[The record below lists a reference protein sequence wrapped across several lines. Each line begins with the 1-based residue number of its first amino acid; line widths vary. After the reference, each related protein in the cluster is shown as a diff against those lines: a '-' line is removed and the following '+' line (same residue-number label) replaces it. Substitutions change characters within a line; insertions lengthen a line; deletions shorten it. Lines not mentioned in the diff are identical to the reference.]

1 MIKYLLPLFLV
12 VQLLSAATMTARVVD
27 ENTLTPLEGV
37 VVTLSNSAEVLRTN
51 SSGEFSFTAPEIALQ
66 VVDTISSPVPYQLQ
80 FSPNNQMIVTGGEG
94 VAQLK
99 IHTLSGRVVV
109 NSRFTLGETVSI
121 QSLSPGVYFYELQ
134 PQHGVTLSGKLGLV
148 NSRSV
153 IPLGAGSGEIV
164 TVSTGDVEPVEIN
177 ILSRTHHCKRVLV
190 ETTDDLTIALTE
202 DSTAELFN
210 DTIMRSYNL
219 EISEQA
225 LQDMETY
232 WAGEEYQMGQISVDG
247 ENLGHIGVR
256 YKGSHGLKICFDEE
270 NNKVCPKVSLKFKFD
285 RFDPQGE
292 LYGVTRLNLHSLNED
307 PSKLHDKIG
316 YEQFH
321 DMGIYSSRTAY
332 CKLFINGEFHGVYLA
347 VEQVDENFLASRFPE
362 YDGGNLFKSVWPGHS
377 EEEKL
382 LNNLKTN
389 PYTVDLD
396 GFREFGRAVGT
407 GNLTS
412 ELEDIIDLNYMM
424 RYIAVDRAIINWD
437 GIMTWYYSSSK
448 GRSSNHN
455 FYWYETEY
463 PSKRFTLIPWD
474 LDECLV
480 RPGYVHEQ
488 CNIPTWTEGEDSKI
502 YPFWLTDSLT
512 VPGND
517 PFIRGLSQN
526 HYDKYIKYSNDILEY
541 GFNQD
546 TLEDRI
552 TRYSELIRP
561 SFREDP
567 NMSYSDWSNA
577 VKAFTYSVPYYRTRL
592 EKLIASYTPAKPVP
606 IEDEEF
612 ATEVIE
618 GVSWEFVNG
627 FEHETDENLQ
637 QWLRGRVTSPSNTK
651 PYINEINPLSGEKDL
666 CLQTIFRYSTREQWL
681 SSYYKLPLVDG
692 PIDLSEFRYL
702 TFLLR
707 CDFARPISVN
717 FEGYGSSGTW
727 KNLPGKSYMIFQDPV
742 EIVIDLETIYY
753 QPWEDYSVPIDY
765 VVEKTN
771 GISFDVDLNYKE
783 YFYDIDKID
792 TCNIY
797 IDNIRFVK

>member
-1 MIKYLLPLFLV
+1 MIKYYLLL
-12 VQLLSAATMTARVVD
+12 LLSVQSLIASSFVGRVVD
-27 ENTLTPLEGV
+27 ENTLDPLEGV
-37 VVTLSNSAEVLRTN
+37 VVTISNSNEVLRTN
-51 SSGEFSFTAPEIALQ
+51 SSGEFTFTAPSAANQ
-66 VVDTISSPVPYQLQ
+66 VLDTIGSNVTYKLHSILDDQLL
-80 FSPNNQMIVTGGEG
+80 ITGGEG
-94 VAQLK
+94 VVDLK
-99 IHTLSGRVVV
+99 INTISGRVVV
-109 NSRFTLGETVSI
+109 NREITLGEPATI
-121 QSLSPGVYFYELQ
+121 NSLSPGVYFYEMKL
-134 PQHGVTLSGKLGLV
+134 PHGAVLSGKIGLV
-148 NSRSV
+148 GHDSV
-153 IPLGAGSGEIV
+153 IPLGSGSGEII
-164 TVSTGDVEPVEIN
+164 TVSDGEVEPVEIN
-177 ILSRTHHCKRVLV
+177 ILSRTHHCKRVIV
-190 ETTDDLTIALTE
+190 DTQSDLTIALTE

-232 WAGEEYQMGQISVDG
+232 WAGEEYQMAQISVDG
-247 ENLGHIGVR
+247 ESLGDIGIR
-256 YKGSHGLKICFDEE
+256 YKGSHGLKICFDEN
-270 NNKVCPKVSLKFKFD
+270 NNKVCAKVSLKFKFD
-285 RFDPQGE
+285 RFDPRGE

-332 CKLFINGEFHGVYLA
+332 CKLYINGEFHGVYLA

-362 YDGGNLFKSVWPGHS
+362 YDNGNLFKSVWPGHS

-382 LNNLKTN
+382 INNLKTN
-389 PYTVDLD
+389 TYTADLE

-407 GNLTS
+407 GSLTS
-412 ELEDIIDLNYMM
+412 ELEDILDLNYMM

-437 GIMTWYYSSSK
+437 GIMTWYYSTSK

-474 LDECLV
+474 LDECMV

-488 CNIPTWTEGEDSKI
+488 CNIPTWTEGEDPKI

-517 PFIRGLSQN
+517 PFIRGLSQD
-526 HYDKYIKYSNDILEY
+526 HYDTYIKYSNDILEY

-552 TRYSELIRP
+552 TRYSDLIKP
-561 SFREDP
+561 AFREDR
-567 NMSYSDWSNA
+567 NMNYGDWTNA
-577 VKAFTYSVPYYRTRL
+577 VKAFKYSVPYYRTRL
-592 EKLIASYTPAKPVP
+592 EKLIESYTPAKPDP
-606 IEDEEF
+606 IEDDEI
-612 ATEVIE
+612 ADHIIE
-618 GVSWEFVNG
+618 GVSSEFVNG
-627 FEHETDENLQ
+627 FEQETQENLE
-637 QWLRGRVTSPSNTK
+637 QWLFGRVTSPSNTK
-651 PYINEINPLSGEKDL
+651 PYINEVNPMSGKKDL
-666 CLQTIFRYSTREQWL
+666 CLQTIFKYSTREQWL

-692 PIDLSEFRYL
+692 PINLAEFRYL
-702 TFLLR
+702 TFQLR

-717 FEGYGSSGTW
+717 FEGQGSSGTW
-727 KNLPGKSYMIFQDPV
+727 LNLPGKSYMIFQDPV
-742 EIVIDLETIYY
+742 DIVIDLETIYY